1 MTRTLTGTALAV
13 LLTASLGAQST
24 GQQGQQP
31 PPTPP
36 TPPQV
41 ATPATQPTEVTL
53 VGCIAQG
60 TSANVYLFE
69 NAIDPAKKDE
79 KAKSF
84 RLASSGEEMDFT
96 PHLNHKVQIVG
107 TLIPMARPP
116 AAAGNPTATPPTPPQ
131 QQATKIDEKDLPIL
145 TVKSV
150 TMVAT
155 TCSTP
160 AQ

>member
-13 LLTASLGAQST
+13 LLTATLGAQTT
-24 GQQGQQP
+24 GQQQP
-31 PPTPP
+31 PPPP
-36 TPPQV
+36 TAPQV
-41 ATPATQPTEVTL
+41 TAPAQVPTEITL

-60 TSANVYLFE
+60 TSASVFLFE
-69 NAIDPAKKDE
+69 NAVDPAKKDE
-79 KAKSF
+79 KAKAF

-96 PHLNHKVQIVG
+96 PHLNHKVQIIG
-107 TLIPMARPP
+107 TLAP
-116 AAAGNPTATPPTPPQ
+116 AAVSAGATTTPPPPPG
-131 QQATKIDEKDLPIL
+131 TKVNEKDLPVL

-150 TMVAT
+150 SHVAT